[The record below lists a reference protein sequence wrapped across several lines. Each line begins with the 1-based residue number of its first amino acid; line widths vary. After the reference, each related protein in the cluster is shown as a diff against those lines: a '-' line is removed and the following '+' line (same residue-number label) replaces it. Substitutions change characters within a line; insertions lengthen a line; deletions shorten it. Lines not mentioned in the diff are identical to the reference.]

1 MNGFLK
7 QAGAIPFRVEADG
20 LRVLLMTS
28 LETGRWVIPKGGI
41 EPGESAWRAAERE
54 ALEEAGV
61 KGIIHKT
68 AIGSYTYG
76 KRLRSGG
83 IRPTIV
89 EVFTLEVRKQLKKWP
104 ERGQR
109 RLEWVTIPVAAD
121 LVEETGMVAL
131 LRRLGEKEVA

>member
-54 ALEEAGV
+54 AFEEAGV

-68 AIGSYTYG
+68 ALGNYTYG

-83 IRPTIV
+83 IRPAVV
-89 EVFTLEVRKQLKKWP
+89 EVFPLEVRRQLKKFP
-104 ERGQR
+104 ERGKR
-109 RLEWVTIPVAAD
+109 RLEWVTIPAAAD
-121 LVEETGMVAL
+121 LVEEPGMVAIL
-131 LRRLGEKEVA
+131 LRLGEMVVV

>member
-54 ALEEAGV
+54 AFEEAGV

-68 AIGSYTYG
+68 ALGSYSYG

-83 IRPTIV
+83 IRPAVV
-89 EVFTLEVRKQLKKWP
+89 EVFPLEVRRQLKKFP
-104 ERGQR
+104 ERGKR
-109 RLEWVTIPVAAD
+109 RLEWVTIPAAAD
-121 LVEETGMVAL
+121 LVEEPGMVAIL
-131 LRRLGEKEVA
+131 LRLGEMVVV

>member
-7 QAGAIPFRVEADG
+7 QAGAIPFRVEPDG
-20 LRVLLMTS
+20 PRVLLMTS

-68 AIGSYTYG
+68 PLGNYTYG
-76 KRLRSGG
+76 KRVRSGAV
-83 IRPTIV
+83 RPTIV
-89 EVFTLEVRKQLKKWP
+89 DVFLLEVRKQLKKWP

-121 LVEETGMVAL
+121 LVEEPGMVTLL
-131 LRRLGEKEVA
+131 LRLGQMQLA

>member
-7 QAGAIPFRVEADG
+7 QAGAIPFKAGPDG
-20 LRVLLMTS
+20 PLVLLMTS

-54 ALEEAGV
+54 ALEEAGI

-68 AIGSYTYG
+68 PLGSYTYG
-76 KRLRSGG
+76 KRLRSGAV
-83 IRPTIV
+83 RPTIV
-89 EVFTLEVRKQLKKWP
+89 EVFLLEVRKQLKKWP

-109 RLEWVTIPVAAD
+109 RLEWVTIPAAAD
-121 LVEETGMVAL
+121 LVEEPGMVTLL
-131 LRRLGEKEVA
+131 LRLGQMQPA